1 MGVDNALQ
9 GQISSA
15 LTKKLGGAPVS
26 VKWRRL
32 MGSLDVDKVL
42 RDRKKAYG
50 SADESFGRIAVLWSD
65 VLGYQV
71 TPQQVASCMIML
83 KVARLL
89 SSDRDGSH
97 DEDSVVDIQG
107 YAKLRVGELNK

>member
-1 MGVDNALQ
+1 MTQKVGDVLCE
-9 GQISSA
+9 
-15 LTKKLGGAPVS
+15 
-26 VKWRRL
+26 RRA
-32 MGSLDVDKVL
+32 
-42 RDRKKAYG
+42 AYG
-50 SADESFGRIAVLWSD
+50 RADESFHRIAVLWGD

-89 SSDRDGSH
+89 APTRDGSH

-107 YAKLRVGELNK
+107 YAKLRIEELNK

>member
-1 MGVDNALQ
+1 MHRQSVDEVLNE
-9 GQISSA
+9 
-15 LTKKLGGAPVS
+15 
-26 VKWRRL
+26 RR
-32 MGSLDVDKVL
+32 D
-42 RDRKKAYG
+42 AYG
-50 SADESFGRIAVLWSD
+50 RADESFGRIAVLWSD

-89 SSDRDGSH
+89 ASARDGSH

-107 YAKLRVGELNK
+107 YAKLRIEELNK